1 MSMQQIVPFDFQ
13 GKSVRVIRDEQEEPW
28 WVAADVCKVLDIANP
43 RDAVGRLDDDE
54 KSQVIDPSTVGN
66 SDASEYKHLLN
77 VVNESGLYTLIL
89 RSNKPEAKAFKRWI
103 THEVL
108 PALRKTGSYSIPS
121 NAAPAP
127 AMPIPILREE
137 IENNKILAELIRSY
151 SQIYTAIGI
160 RGSQKRLAVEQALSQ
175 RYGIELGKVAPLP
188 GPAQTGNGRYAFV
201 VEDRLV
207 SPTQLGT
214 ALGIGAREV
223 NRLLEEKGLQVR
235 QDKDWAPT
243 AQGKNLCDWV
253 ETGKRHH
260 SGAPITMLRWR
271 EQATLEILKDQ
282 SIDLDDTRSCA

>member
-13 GKSVRVIRDEQEEPW
+13 GAAVRVVLDDGGEPW
-28 WVAADVCKVLDIANP
+28 FHGKDVCVVLGYVNP
-43 RDAVGRLDDDE
+43 RKAIIDHVDAEDVTKRDTLTAGGI
-54 KSQVIDPSTVGN
+54 QHQNYI
-66 SDASEYKHLLN
+66 
-77 VVNESGLYTLIL
+77 NESGIYALIFG
-89 RSNKPEAKAFKRWI
+89 SIKPEAKAFKRWI

-175 RYGIELGKVAPLP
+175 RYGIELGKVVPLP

-243 AQGKNLCDWV
+243 AQGKNLCEWV

-271 EQATLEILKDQ
+271 EQATLEILLGQ
-282 SIDLDDTRSCA
+282 SMESGGTRPCAQ